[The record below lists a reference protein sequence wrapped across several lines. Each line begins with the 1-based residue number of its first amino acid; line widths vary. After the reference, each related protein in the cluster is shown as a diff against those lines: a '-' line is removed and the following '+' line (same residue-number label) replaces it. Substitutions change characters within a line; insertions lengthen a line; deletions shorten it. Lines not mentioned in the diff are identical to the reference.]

1 MPFPGMSSTETR
13 AKVQGMTSVRQLTG
27 ALSTEQT
34 LETSQRCVRWL
45 NGLQGTR
52 GSEKGKKGRKPRW
65 PTSTRVSLRNIALR
79 EKSSHGRMLVEP
91 WVCLKG
97 KGRQKLQK
105 VLFRDMCLCYRDKE
119 RKRSGSLQSRLA
131 DTWGASK
138 RRSLQSKR
146 VTQETS
152 KFLWLPSF
160 PSWSAG
166 TQVSFSLLPCIR
178 AFCVFGGH

>member
-1 MPFPGMSSTETR
+1 M
-13 AKVQGMTSVRQLTG
+13 
-27 ALSTEQT
+27 
-34 LETSQRCVRWL
+34 
-45 NGLQGTR
+45 
-52 GSEKGKKGRKPRW
+52 
-65 PTSTRVSLRNIALR
+65 SLRNIALR
-79 EKSSHGRMLVEP
+79 EKSSDGRMLVEP

-131 DTWGASK
+131 VTWGASK

-152 KFLWLPSF
+152 KFL
-160 PSWSAG
+160 
-166 TQVSFSLLPCIR
+166 
-178 AFCVFGGH
+178 

>member
-13 AKVQGMTSVRQLTG
+13 AKVKGMTSVRQLTG

-34 LETSQRCVRWL
+34 LETSQRCVKWL

-52 GSEKGKKGRKPRW
+52 GSEKGEKGRKPRW

-79 EKSSHGRMLVEP
+79 EKSSDGRMLVEP

-105 VLFRDMCLCYRDKE
+105 VLFRDMCLCYRDTKKGKE
-119 RKRSGSLQSRLA
+119 VGHYSPGLQLP
-131 DTWGASK
+131 GAQA
-138 RRSLQSKR
+138 R
-146 VTQETS
+146 
-152 KFLWLPSF
+152 
-160 PSWSAG
+160 
-166 TQVSFSLLPCIR
+166 
-178 AFCVFGGH
+178 GGACSQRG